1 MRTRTAEG
9 AERALAPVKATP
21 QPPIFTFI
29 RPPCVRISD
38 GVYIHSSLDQL
49 GSRTADC
56 SLPRPSVG
64 VPVIDFD

>member
-29 RPPCVRISD
+29 RPLESVYQMAFTFIRASTSSD
-38 GVYIHSSLDQL
+38 PGLLTAPSL
-49 GSRTADC
+49 AH
-56 SLPRPSVG
+56 P
-64 VPVIDFD
+64 